1 MTEYV
6 ERNSYVGLFKGEHNP
21 LAWEEIEEF
30 MDSIPSADVVPVKRV
45 ADDISQAF
53 EYGYKKGKHDTMRD
67 CNISTW
73 IPVTE
78 RLPESVCKSYL
89 CLTDTGYHCEVRWTN
104 NVYGL

>member
-1 MTEYV
+1 M
-6 ERNSYVGLFKGEHNP
+6 NN
-21 LAWEEIEEF
+21 
-30 MDSIPSADVVPVKRV
+30 V
-45 ADDISQAF
+45 ADDFAQAF